1 MQTLLLLDI
10 CIYGL
15 GKIWYIINLV
25 MDKVIQFYIAYTN
38 LLNTVKETDGMQRE
52 IEEIICAQKTI
63 KHV

>member
-1 MQTLLLLDI
+1 
-10 CIYGL
+10 
-15 GKIWYIINLV
+15 

-52 IEEIICAQKTI
+52 IEEIICSQKTI